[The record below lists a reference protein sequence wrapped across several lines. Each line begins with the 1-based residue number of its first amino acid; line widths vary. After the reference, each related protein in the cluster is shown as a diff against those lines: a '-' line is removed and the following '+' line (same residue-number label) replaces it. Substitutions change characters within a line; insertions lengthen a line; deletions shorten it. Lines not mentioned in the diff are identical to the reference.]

1 MRAVGGVAGKL
12 RGHHRAGRGHE
23 TRTGT
28 LFARPNYCT
37 GQPSAETPLHNR
49 NRRGIRERTH
59 GAGWWCSEEVA
70 GSRGQDT
77 QTFVRKGSCGTNTPI
92 DVASGFLGRVRVC
105 WETIIRTQRCATR
118 ALLFPLGLACT
129 RRRRR
134 LVRTILQHCFLRR
147 SITQRKF
154 PTKLRK
160 HFFFPRRRARGRHD
174 GCFAPPRESTTS
186 WNPTFP

>member
-92 DVASGFLGRVRVC
+92 DVASGFLGACESVLGNNYSH
-105 WETIIRTQRCATR
+105 TQMRDEGPS
-118 ALLFPLGLACT
+118 LPSGVGLHT
-129 RRRRR
+129 
-134 LVRTILQHCFLRR
+134 T
-147 SITQRKF
+147 T
-154 PTKLRK
+154 
-160 HFFFPRRRARGRHD
+160 
-174 GCFAPPRESTTS
+174 TTS
-186 WNPTFP
+186 ENDSSTLLPSQKHYTTKISDEIT